1 MQTITPAVA
10 ASAKANSLLKL
21 DRAVLLRDLNARAC
35 FVHHHLTDHPLL
47 QVPRL
52 VDLAKWL
59 PEKYVRINSGAVP
72 VDATPDQIPGTGQ
85 SVEESFRTLDTSTTR
100 IMLKGIEHHPE
111 YRALLHACLAEIEA
125 LGHPSMKGIYS
136 RVGYVF
142 LSAPNMTTPYHMDP
156 EINFLL
162 QTRGR
167 KTFWVLPGDDRAL
180 LAETDIEEFYTG
192 KHYTLPF
199 PPAARERAVPFAM
212 DPGDGVHIP
221 VNNPHWV
228 TTENEVTISLALTV
242 ETQATKKR
250 GTVYAVNGH
259 LRRLGLKPKPFGQ
272 SPVRDFLKDRSFRML
287 SGMKALIPGKKKAAP
302 EH

>member
-1 MQTITPAVA
+1 MQTITPSVA
-10 ASAKANSLLKL
+10 ASVKADALLVL
-21 DRAVLLRDLNARAC
+21 DREGLLRDLNARAC
-35 FVHHHLTDHPLL
+35 FVHHHLTENPLL
-47 QVPRL
+47 QIPRL
-52 VDLAKWL
+52 LELAKWL

-85 SVEESFRTLDTSTTR
+85 SVEESFRTIDNSTTR

-111 YRALLHACLAEIEA
+111 YKGLLYSCLAEIEA
-125 LGHPSMKGIYS
+125 LGHPSMQRIYS

-162 QTRGR
+162 QIRGR
-167 KTFWVLPGDDRAL
+167 KTFFVVPGDDRAL
-180 LAETDIEEFYTG
+180 LAETDIEDFYTG
-192 KHYTLPF
+192 RHYTLPF
-199 PPAARERAVPFAM
+199 PPGAKEQAVPFAM

-221 VNNPHWV
+221 ENHPHWA
-228 TTENEVTISLALTV
+228 TTDNDVTISLALTV
-242 ETQATKKR
+242 ETQRTKKR

-259 LRRLGLKPKPFGQ
+259 LRRLGLKPKPFRQ
-272 SPVRDFLKDRSFRML
+272 SAVRDFLKYRSYRML
-287 SGMKALIPGKKKAAP
+287 SGLKTLIPGTKKAPP